1 MKKWVLAILAIWTA
15 YGCIG
20 CGQKEKG
27 AIVIKSNTVQE
38 ETGEKET
45 ESGGKRDETDI
56 GKEME
61 TLYGNVESIGEGEF
75 VLDKAEVEDNVMV
88 SSLIDKTL
96 IPVKYTEQTRWI
108 VKKIKNM
115 GIDTET
121 DVTSFEG
128 GEENLEIKQSVEIQ
142 GSYDEDIFAANV
154 IEISI
159 FEE

>member
-20 CGQKEKG
+20 CGQKEKD

-75 VLDKAEVEDNVMV
+75 VLDI
-88 SSLIDKTL
+88 IDKTL

>member
-1 MKKWVLAILAIWTA
+1 
-15 YGCIG
+15 
-20 CGQKEKG
+20 
-27 AIVIKSNTVQE
+27 
-38 ETGEKET
+38 
-45 ESGGKRDETDI
+45 
-56 GKEME
+56 
-61 TLYGNVESIGEGEF
+61 
-75 VLDKAEVEDNVMV
+75 AEVEDNVMV

>member
-1 MKKWVLAILAIWTA
+1 
-15 YGCIG
+15 
-20 CGQKEKG
+20 
-27 AIVIKSNTVQE
+27 
-38 ETGEKET
+38 
-45 ESGGKRDETDI
+45 
-56 GKEME
+56 
-61 TLYGNVESIGEGEF
+61 
-75 VLDKAEVEDNVMV
+75 
-88 SSLIDKTL
+88 
-96 IPVKYTEQTRWI
+96 
-108 VKKIKNM
+108 M